1 MDAPFHQGTSMQ
13 DQIAAPVAKAAS
25 AIGAG
30 VGTSAMS
37 ITAGAQNFL
46 PQDLAGWLA
55 AAASGA
61 ALIYSLTLLG
71 EWWWKRFW
79 KPLLKKHG

>member
-1 MDAPFHQGTSMQ
+1 MASQ

-25 AIGAG
+25 ALGAG

-37 ITAGAQNFL
+37 LAAGAEHFL
-46 PQDLAGWLA
+46 PVDLAGWLA

-61 ALIYSLTLLG
+61 ALIYSLCLLG
-71 EWWWKRFW
+71 EWVYKKVW
-79 KPLLKKHG
+79 KPRRHAR